1 MAGGGWVFGQSPLR
15 KKTGPNPTDG
25 GKSGS
30 KGSVLTEGHGIPL
43 AVAIERADVTDQ
55 NPPNMCLDKGYD

>member
-1 MAGGGWVFGQSPLR
+1 VE
-15 KKTGPNPTDG
+15 KTGPNPTDS

-30 KGSVLTEGHGIPL
+30 KGRVLTEGHGIPL
-43 AVAIERADVTDQ
+43 SVAIERADVTDQ